1 MVSLSNNNSNN
12 VNITTNNQRN
22 VNVQSNST
30 SNVDANNNGNS
41 QRARSWAVGQGLI
54 DGEDYSA
61 KTYAQQSKD
70 AKDSLLNNED
80 FQNVTEHLTD
90 IVAVSNDL
98 GNIDTLADNI
108 NTYHNLLLY
117 EELE

>member
-1 MVSLSNNNSNN
+1 MVNLSSNSSNN
-12 VNITTNNQRN
+12 VRITNSNQRN
-22 VNVQSNST
+22 INVSTNST
-30 SNVDANNNGNS
+30 NNVEANNNGNS

-54 DGEDYSA
+54 DGEDYSS

-70 AKDSLLNNED
+70 AKDSLLNNQD

-98 GNIDTLADNI
+98 ENIDTLADNI